1 MHDIIQYIELA
12 AKRHPDKIAIVD
24 HLGDILTYT
33 QVVERM
39 RECQPLPL
47 PLLGQSW
54 TGDFHLTTTGTTGRH
69 KTVVIPQRAVIAN
82 TENLMASH
90 PYDEHTAFVIC
101 GELTHLGNWSK
112 IFPTLFCGGTI
123 ILVESIKDINRF
135 YEALDYPS
143 THTLDGSLPRG
154 DVRLAT
160 FLVPANLRLLMQY
173 SAERLAA
180 HAQTISFIETGA
192 APISRDD
199 MQRLCSLLPHTRLFN
214 TYASTETGILCTY
227 DFNDHIC
234 KSHCVGRPLPHAQ
247 VHITPEGRIAARG
260 ETLMAGYL
268 DDSELTNTV
277 LVDGT
282 LTTSDTGY
290 FDDEGM
296 LHIQGRSDDILNVG
310 GYKVNP
316 IEVEQA
322 ALTHPDVADCICTTT
337 SHPVLGPILKLI
349 LQMRPEAELDK
360 RQIAHYLLE
369 RLERYKVPQLYEQ
382 VPSIKRTFNGKL
394 DRKYYKD

>member
-1 MHDIIQYIELA
+1 MNDIVQYIAHTARL
-12 AKRHPDKIAIVD
+12 HPDKTAIVEAD
-24 HLGDILTYT
+24 GTTHTYR

-39 RECQPLPL
+39 LQVQPLPL

-54 TGDFHLTTTGTTGRH
+54 QGDFHLTTTGTTGHH

-82 TENLMASH
+82 TLNLLHAH
-90 PYDEHTAFVIC
+90 PYEEHTAFVIC

-112 IFPTLFCGGTI
+112 IFPTLVSGGTI
-123 ILVESIKDINRF
+123 ILVDSIKDINAF
-135 YEALDYPS
+135 YAALDYPS
-143 THTLDGSLPRG
+143 THILDAHHPEQEA
-154 DVRLAT
+154 RLAT

-173 SAERLAA
+173 SSDALAA
-180 HAQTISFIETGA
+180 RSHSISFIETGA

-199 MQRLCSLLPHTRLFN
+199 MQRLCSLLPDTRLFN

-227 DFNDHIC
+227 DFNDHVT
-234 KSHCVGRPLPHAQ
+234 KSQCVGRPMPHAQ
-247 VHITPEGRIAARG
+247 VHITPEGRIAACG
-260 ETLMAGYL
+260 DTLMAGYL
-268 DDSELTNTV
+268 DEPDLTNTV
-277 LVDGT
+277 LADGM
-282 LTTSDTGY
+282 LTTTDTGY

-296 LHIQGRSDDILNVG
+296 LHIQGRSDDVINVG

-322 ALTHPDVADCICTTT
+322 AMTHPDIADCICTI
-337 SHPVLGPILKLI
+337 SQHPVLGPILKLI
-349 LQMRPEAELDK
+349 LQMKPDTTLDK
-360 RQIAHYLLE
+360 RQLAHHLLTH
-369 RLERYKVPQLYEQ
+369 LERYKVPQLYEQ